1 MTLCRT
7 VLTLRCALQKSDVQV
22 ALWPEVVAAFSE
34 PKLELSAGRVTHAW
48 LGPHAAQSAFF
59 LAVSAN
65 LTLLVVFDGRRSER
79 DSYVTSFMTETAAA
93 LRCSKIY
100 LSLRPG
106 AK

>member
-1 MTLCRT
+1 MLTRCR
-7 VLTLRCALQKSDVQV
+7 APQKSDVQA
-22 ALWPEVVAAFSE
+22 ALWPEVVAALSE
-34 PKLELSAGRVTHAW
+34 PKPELSAGRVTHAW
-48 LGPHAAQSAFF
+48 LGPHAAQSAFL
-59 LAVSAN
+59 LAISAS